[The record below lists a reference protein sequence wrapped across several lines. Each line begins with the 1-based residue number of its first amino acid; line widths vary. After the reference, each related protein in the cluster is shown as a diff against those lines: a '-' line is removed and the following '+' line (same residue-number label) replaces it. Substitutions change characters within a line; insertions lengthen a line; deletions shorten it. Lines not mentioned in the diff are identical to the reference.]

1 MEPIEPDQW
10 LAQYG
15 QKIEAAERNA
25 EQAQAQL
32 GEVGGS
38 ATSPDGLITVS
49 VNASGALTNLI
60 LRPGLRGEDPER
72 ISGAIMTAVAQ
83 AQRTAAGQ
91 VVQIMTDFVGDGPA
105 LDFVKAN
112 MPNGYSGDEP
122 EPAEPE
128 SELERRDTRPDDEYF
143 TNPPDVMA

>member
-1 MEPIEPDQW
+1 MEPDQW

-15 QKIEAAERNA
+15 EKIEQAKRNA
-25 EQAQAQL
+25 AQVETQL
-32 GEVGGS
+32 GGVGGS
-38 ATSPDGLITVS
+38 ATSPDGLVTVS

-83 AQRTAAGQ
+83 AQRAAAGQ

-105 LDFVKAN
+105 LDFVKTK
-112 MPNGYSGDEP
+112 MPHGYSGDGTDPVEP
-122 EPAEPE
+122 EPEIQ
-128 SELERRDTRPDDEYF
+128 RRDTRPDDDYF